1 MKNWK
6 AAGILVLFAII
17 APLLAGCG
25 ATMQARSMD
34 VPSDTFLVDSK
45 ALVKGDPK
53 LDQPLYRYQN
63 PAVDLKKYSKFIIA
77 PVIIY
82 KEGEMDAA
90 TLANNQTLA
99 NNFYAY
105 LTQEIGKDWPIVTT
119 PEPGTIRIQTA
130 IVNVD
135 KTKVVRNVLTTVV
148 PVGIVISAGQYVATG
163 KPSSTGSI
171 TGEAR
176 LTDAMTGELL
186 AMGADK
192 QVGGKSFGSMTDS
205 WYSADEGMKHWARMA
220 RHGMCVQ
227 IKGPGKECD
236 AIKP

>member
-1 MKNWK
+1 MKHWK
-6 AAGILVLFAII
+6 TAGILVVFAFIV
-17 APLLAGCG
+17 PLLAGCG

-53 LDQPLYRYQN
+53 LDQPLYRYIN

-77 PVIIY
+77 PVVFY

-90 TLANNQTLA
+90 SQANNQTLA
-99 NNFYAY
+99 NNFHAY

-119 PEPGTIRIQTA
+119 PEPGTIRIQMA
-130 IVNVD
+130 IVNAD
-135 KTKVVRNVLTTVV
+135 KTKVVRNILTTVV
-148 PVGIVISAGQYVATG
+148 PVGMVISTGQYLATG

-171 TGEAR
+171 TAEAR

-186 AMGADK
+186 AMAADK
-192 QVGGKSFGSMTDS
+192 QVGGNPSG
-205 WYSADEGMKHWARMA
+205 R
-220 RHGMCVQ
+220 
-227 IKGPGKECD
+227 
-236 AIKP
+236 